1 MEECPV
7 NRIAQATLASLLVS
21 SSVLGHQDDPKLLD
35 RFGPYEGPGWQRSS
49 DIPMAAGLFDSF
61 GDIELQSWLTLDD
74 LGGASTGNDCWGYVS
89 PSGREYAIIGDSD
102 GTSFVDIT
110 DPTAPIIVNKVA
122 GPNSLWRDVK
132 VYDAYAYIVSEGGD
146 GIQVVD
152 MSNIDIGVANLV
164 NTVTTGG
171 TLATHNIVID
181 VDSGF
186 LYRTGGGD
194 NGLRIYDLNASLTNP
209 PFVASWTNKYVHDAQ
224 VVTYPAGTPYAG
236 RQIAFCFAGFNG
248 GWSETGLT
256 ILDVT
261 DKSNMFTVGEV
272 QHSNNNYSHQGW
284 VTEDFQYLYLNDELD
299 EQNTGTP
306 TTTRIIDIS
315 DLSNPTQVGTCT
327 SGAAAV
333 DHNLY
338 IKGNLMFQ
346 ANYRSGLRI
355 FDISNPL
362 DPAEVIWFDTYP
374 GDDLAQ
380 FNGIWSTYPY
390 FPSGTVIGSDLER
403 GLFVWSLAPPAVVAT
418 VIDPLPDTLNPAG
431 GDSFRVSATLAE
443 GATLDLEST
452 TLRWNDGSGWS
463 SAAMVIEDAGTPVIL
478 RATFGATECGRQV
491 SFEAKVATTDGYNI
505 TVTSGQL
512 LSANGVSELFTD
524 NGETDSG
531 WSVENACADGQWNRG
546 VPVNGQRGD
555 PANDADGSGSCWLT
569 DNVSGNSDVD
579 DGTTTLISPLLDAS
593 DPNAVLEYARWF
605 SNDFGASP
613 NEDIFYIRVS
623 DDGGATW
630 VLLEQVGP
638 TGPEVSGGWYVVQ
651 FDISSIAGISPS
663 DQFRLA
669 FEANDLG
676 SGSVVEAAIDAITL
690 STIDCENCTGDI
702 DGNGVVD
709 VEDILLAVAQFGTV
723 YDVNDLLV
731 ILGAFGQDC

>member
-1 MEECPV
+1 M
-7 NRIAQATLASLLVS
+7 NRIAIATLAGLVVS
-21 SSVLGHQDDPKLLD
+21 SGALAHQDDPKLLD
-35 RFGPYEGPGWQRSS
+35 RFGPYKGPGWQRSS
-49 DIPMAAGLFDSF
+49 EIPMAAGMFDSA

-74 LGGASTGNDCWGYVS
+74 LGGADTGSDCWGYVS
-89 PSGREYAIIGDSD
+89 ASGREYAIICDSD

-110 DPTAPIIVNKVA
+110 DPTAPVIINKVA
-122 GPNSLWRDVK
+122 GPGSLWRDVK
-132 VYDAYAYIVSEGGD
+132 VYSDHAYIVSEGGQ

-152 MSNIDIGVANLV
+152 MSNIDIGVAPLV

-171 TLATHNIVID
+171 TTVTHNIVID
-181 VDSGF
+181 VTSGF

-194 NGLRIYDLNASLTNP
+194 NGLRIYDLNASLTSP
-209 PFVASWTNKYVHDAQ
+209 PYVATWTNKYVHDAQ
-224 VVTYPAGTPYAG
+224 VVTYPPGSQYAG

-261 DKSNMFTVGEV
+261 DKSNIFTIGEV

-284 VTEDFQYLYLNDELD
+284 VTDDLQHLYLNDELD

-327 SGAAAV
+327 TGTAST

-338 IKGNLMFQ
+338 IKDNLMFQ

-355 FDISNPL
+355 FDITNRLAPEQIS
-362 DPAEVIWFDTYP
+362 WFDTYP
-374 GDDLAQ
+374 ANDNSQL
-380 FNGIWSTYPY
+380 NGIWSTYPY

-403 GLFVWSLAPPAVVAT
+403 GLFVWTLIPPAVVAT
-418 VIDPLPDTLNPAG
+418 VIDPLPDMLNPAG
-431 GDSFRVSATLAE
+431 GDSFRVSATLVE
-443 GATLDLEST
+443 DATLDLDATE
-452 TLRWNDGSGWS
+452 LRWNDGSGWV
-463 SAAMVIEDAGTPVIL
+463 SASMDIKDPSTPVIL
-478 RATFGATECGRQV
+478 RATFGATECGQQV
-491 SFEAKVATTDGYNI
+491 SFEAKVATTNGYTV
-505 TVTSGQL
+505 TVTSGNL
-512 LSANGVSELFTD
+512 LSANDIDDVFND
-524 NGETDSG
+524 NGETDPG
-531 WSVENACADGQWNRG
+531 WTVENDCADGQWNRG
-546 VPVNGQRGD
+546 VPAGGGVRGE
-555 PANDADGSGSCWLT
+555 PANDADGSGACWLT
-569 DNVSGNSDVD
+569 DNVQGNSDVD
-579 DGTTTLISPLLDAS
+579 GGTTTLISPVLDAS
-593 DPNAVLEYARWF
+593 DPNAVVEYARWF

-613 NEDIFYIRVS
+613 NEDIFNVRVS

-630 VLLEQVGP
+630 VPLEQVGP
-638 TGPEVSGGWYVVQ
+638 TGPEASGGWYFLQ
-651 FDISSIAGISPS
+651 FDIGSISGINPS

-676 SGSVVEAAIDAITL
+676 SGSVVEAAVDAVKL
-690 STIDCENCTGDI
+690 STIDCESCTGDI

-731 ILGAFGQDC
+731 ILGAFGQEC